1 MILGVALL
9 GDDLGD
15 LSKVGV
21 DEDDAVLVDLGQNA
35 LAADVSSG
43 GVLDGQSALRR
54 ALHAV
59 GVGGQLH
66 AVLVEVAVVQDVAAG
81 DSHGVGSESVLN
93 IGADLVLAELPNVAR
108 TAESVVLVGELLQIP
123 GLVQVAVVFDSTSS
137 RQDVL
142 TAGGLDLLT
151 IGDGLRIQSV
161 EHDLRSS
168 VTGELC
174 IVVILLAQ
182 HVGQTGSAGE
192 LQNVDL
198 PGRANKALF
207 LSIVAQGD
215 QDHLQELDAGE
226 LAFGSVLVV
235 ANAGDDALLRAV
247 RDVGNSPVILGNIHK
262 GVGGVVQLANIRVA
276 IVEHG
281 NDLSSLGA
289 LQGIVGLVGRALTIQ
304 HTDRG
309 EYVNSLDILDVFG
322 VSVDLGRVNL
332 GACDGGKAQQSCQSQ
347 HKRQNFL
354 KVLH

>member
-15 LSKVGV
+15 LGEVGV
-21 DEDDAVLVDLGQNA
+21 DVDDAVFIDLSQTTLTTEV
-35 LAADVSSG
+35 LAG
-43 GVLDGQSALRR
+43 GVLDGFLRGRRR
-54 ALHAV
+54 AVLV
-59 GVGGQLH
+59 LVELH

-81 DSHGVGSESVLN
+81 DSNGVGSESVLN

-108 TAESVVLVGELLQIP
+108 TAKSVVLVGELLQIP

-207 LSIVAQGD
+207 LSIVAQRD
-215 QDHLQELDAGE
+215 QDHLEELDAGE
-226 LAFGSVLVV
+226 FAFGSVLVV

-347 HKRQNFL
+347 HERQNFL